1 MPRVSATLSHL
12 FMLVRD
18 LAVARRFWVEDIG
31 LRVLQEENGY
41 LQVGGEEGF
50 QIGMEQGE
58 PGPANATEICV
69 RVPDVDEAYRRLAA
83 RGATVE
89 GPPADQEWGAR
100 HAWLTDPDGRRMSI
114 FS

>member
-1 MPRVSATLSHL
+1 MPVSVALSHL

-18 LAVARRFWVEDIG
+18 LAAARRFWVEDIG
-31 LRVLQEENGY
+31 LRVLQEEHGY
-41 LQVGGEEGF
+41 LQVGGVDGF
-50 QIGMEQGE
+50 PIGMEQGE

-69 RVPDVDEAYRRLAA
+69 RVADVDEACRRLVE
-83 RGATVE
+83 RGVAVA